1 MDLSCETRRPE
12 LQKSDIS
19 FLGGSVAKCIC
30 RVVLPALML
39 SQAACTS
46 GEVPTVPSEKH
57 DYDSLIRATQAAFRD
72 RNADVA
78 VEAFED
84 DGVFYRVTEDGVV
97 ELIRGKDNLR
107 RSMRM
112 IFAAE
117 NGYVDSKA
125 VRLGLI
131 QNILV
136 MYHEDRYETEDGFR
150 MIPRVVVVE
159 HRNGKRWREW
169 EFSPKDQ

>member
-1 MDLSCETRRPE
+1 MALSMVIGNCESHNFCFCS
-12 LQKSDIS
+12 L
-19 FLGGSVAKCIC
+19 AKC
-30 RVVLPALML
+30 RVKRLRWMVVPALL
-39 SQAACTS
+39 FSLAGCAST
-46 GEVPTVPSEKH
+46 EAPTVLSEKY
-57 DYDSLIRATQAAFRD
+57 DYDSLIRATQAAFKD

-84 DGVFYRVTEDGVV
+84 AGVFYRVTEDGAV

-112 IFAAE
+112 IFAAD
-117 NGYVDSKA
+117 NGYVDSRV

-136 MYHEDRYETEDGFR
+136 MYHEDRYETDDGIK

-169 EFSPKDQ
+169 EFSPKDW